1 MTTPNTDIP
10 FVQSVYLQRRVWLDE
25 LAELTDAELQL
36 LDTEVAGLK
45 EEASNSV
52 VRALEEGRDYGVME
66 KLVRV
71 AGRFS
76 YAIDREQ
83 TARQR
88 KESFLEVT
96 RQLSAVKAERDA
108 LRTQLD
114 HLLAK

>member
-10 FVQSVYLQRRVWLDE
+10 FIQSVYLQRRVWLDE
-25 LAELTDAELQL
+25 LAELTDAELKL

-71 AGRFS
+71 SGRFS

-83 TARQR
+83 TTRQR
-88 KESFLEVT
+88 KESFLEIT

-114 HLLAK
+114 YLLAK